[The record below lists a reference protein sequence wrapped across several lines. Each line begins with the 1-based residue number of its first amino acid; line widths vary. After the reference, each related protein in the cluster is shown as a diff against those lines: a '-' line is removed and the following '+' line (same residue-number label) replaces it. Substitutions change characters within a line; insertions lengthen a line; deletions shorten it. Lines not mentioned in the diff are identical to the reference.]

1 MSKIIEFDQEAKSK
15 LQKGVNKLG
24 NAVSCTLGPFG
35 RNVLYEENGEI
46 RSTKDGV
53 SVAKS
58 ITLDD
63 PIENIGAEIVKQ
75 AAIKSASQAG
85 DGTTTT
91 TLLAQTMFNM
101 ALTDITR
108 GSNVVEVKKGMEQAA
123 KEVIEYLRTKV
134 SKDITDE
141 KQLQQIASISA
152 NNDEIT
158 GKIIAEALN
167 KVGRDGVV
175 SIAESK
181 TGDTYLET
189 VEGMQFDRGYKSP
202 YFVTNNQSM
211 LSTLENPSILIYDGK
226 INTAKELIPTLENIS
241 QKGTSLLII
250 AEDIEDE
257 ALATLIVNKMRGT
270 LKVCAVKAPDF
281 GDRKTAILEDIA
293 TITGGKVMSKLKGH
307 NLLKMTSL
315 DVALNLGTA
324 SSVNIGKEQTT
335 IIDGKGNETEIL
347 NRAEDIKNQLD
358 KSTSTFETEKLQERL
373 AKMTSGVAIIHVG
386 GSNEIEI
393 KEYKDRVEDA
403 LFATKA
409 AIEEGILPGG
419 GSALLFAGKSISSNK
434 NVSPH
439 FNIGKNIVKESCI
452 APFMKIMSNAGMSES
467 ECYSIIGDFRGK
479 SNWTGFNP
487 KTDKIINMLEH
498 GILDPTKVTR
508 LALENAIAVVGTLIT
523 TEAVVYNK
531 PEPKS
536 DKNED
541 YSGM

>member
-189 VEGMQFDRGYKSP
+189 VEGMQFDRGYK
-202 YFVTNNQSM
+202 V
-211 LSTLENPSILIYDGK
+211 
-226 INTAKELIPTLENIS
+226 
-241 QKGTSLLII
+241 
-250 AEDIEDE
+250 
-257 ALATLIVNKMRGT
+257 R
-270 LKVCAVKAPDF
+270 
-281 GDRKTAILEDIA
+281 
-293 TITGGKVMSKLKGH
+293 
-307 NLLKMTSL
+307 
-315 DVALNLGTA
+315 
-324 SSVNIGKEQTT
+324 
-335 IIDGKGNETEIL
+335 
-347 NRAEDIKNQLD
+347 
-358 KSTSTFETEKLQERL
+358 
-373 AKMTSGVAIIHVG
+373 
-386 GSNEIEI
+386 
-393 KEYKDRVEDA
+393 
-403 LFATKA
+403 
-409 AIEEGILPGG
+409 
-419 GSALLFAGKSISSNK
+419 
-434 NVSPH
+434 
-439 FNIGKNIVKESCI
+439 
-452 APFMKIMSNAGMSES
+452 
-467 ECYSIIGDFRGK
+467 
-479 SNWTGFNP
+479 
-487 KTDKIINMLEH
+487 
-498 GILDPTKVTR
+498 
-508 LALENAIAVVGTLIT
+508 
-523 TEAVVYNK
+523 
-531 PEPKS
+531 
-536 DKNED
+536 
-541 YSGM
+541 